1 MRFDELPSD
10 RIHSIIEVN
19 VKAVMRTTS
28 LVLPHMIP
36 RGNGLI
42 LNLGSVVSQ
51 IPSAYLAVY
60 SGSKAFLKFW
70 SMAVAQELKD
80 TGVLV
85 EHLNTWFVSTAMS
98 KIRKPTWQVPS
109 AASYVEYAIK
119 YAGQG
124 SLSWTPYWS
133 HAMFAFVV
141 DNVVTK
147 HRAMDWFGTQQR
159 EVRAFAMRRKLERE
173 AAAKAGANGAVAK

>member
-1 MRFDELPSD
+1 M
-10 RIHSIIEVN
+10 
-19 VKAVMRTTS
+19 KTTS
-28 LVLPHMIP
+28 LVVPHMIASS
-36 RGNGLI
+36 NGLI

-70 SMAVAQELKD
+70 SMAIGQELKEK
-80 TGVLV
+80 GVLV

-98 KIRKPTWQVPS
+98 KIRNTSWDVP
-109 AASYVEYAIK
+109 AASSYVSYALR
-119 YAGQG
+119 YAGSG

-133 HAMFAFVV
+133 HALMAFVV

-147 HRAMDWFGTQQR
+147 HRAMDWFGNQQR
-159 EVRAFAMRRKLERE
+159 TVRGIAMRKKKERE
-173 AAAKAGANGAVAK
+173 MKIAAAAAEAEKKKKEEGEGKGSPVSPLTAN